1 MKRKIER
8 AVADIA
14 GRISGWESVDTIT
27 MVESGEDL
35 YDPYFFISFDVYFLS
50 DIPNEESRRAVFAD
64 TVAFEAL
71 QSNRKDRFLL
81 RDIPFR
87 IEYKDLRRFND
98 IINAAKANEVV
109 QRDSGT
115 YMFYRL
121 KNSQILYRKSDWI
134 DEVRKDLEA
143 LDDKFWNGLRAALQA
158 RMEHFLGD
166 LHAAVVRGDSL
177 FFMISAA
184 GFIRSLF
191 STLFAIN
198 HAFEPS
204 ARSLYEQA
212 QELAILPDPFAGR
225 LESFL
230 RSESSSMNPD
240 RKKEV
245 AELMAISV
253 LAL

>member
-1 MKRKIER
+1 MKGKIDR
-8 AVADIA
+8 AVKDLV
-14 GRISGWESVDTIT
+14 GRISSWPAVDTVA

-35 YDPYFFISFDVYFLS
+35 YDPYFFISFDVYCTAA
-50 DIPNEESRRAVFAD
+50 IPDESLRRTIFEDA
-64 TVAFEAL
+64 VAFESL

-87 IEYKDLRRFND
+87 IEYKDLRRFNE
-98 IINAAKANEVV
+98 IINAAKTNEVV

-121 KNSQILYRKSDWI
+121 KHSQIMYQKSDWI
-134 DEVRKDLEA
+134 DEVRKDLDA
-143 LDDKFWNGLRAALQA
+143 LNDRFWDGLRASLQA

-177 FFMISAA
+177 FFIISAA

-191 STLFAIN
+191 SVLFAIN
-198 HAFEPS
+198 HCFEPS

-212 QELAILPDPFAGR
+212 RTLPILPEPFAGR

-230 RSESSSMNPD
+230 RSESSSMTPE
-240 RKKEV
+240 RRKEV
-245 AELMAISV
+245 AELMAKSV